1 VAPSSPGGPRPGQAL
16 LALSL
21 LLWVGLA
28 TALHADTPL
37 TVEDLA
43 RRADLVVIGE
53 VTSVASEF
61 HATRSR
67 IVTRVDV
74 RVSETLKGKAGANP
88 LQLRQPGGRVGEMT
102 SEVAGAAR
110 FVAGE
115 RILLFLTRGS
125 DGALGVVGL
134 FQGKFALER
143 DGGGGDVAVRRVPGS
158 AEVLDRAPLD
168 QIRAAVAVSR

>member
-1 VAPSSPGGPRPGQAL
+1 LALL
-16 LALSL
+16 LAL
-21 LLWVGLA
+21 WIGLA
-28 TALHADTPL
+28 PAVHADTPL

-43 RRADLVVIGE
+43 RRAELVVIGE

-74 RVSETLKGKAGANP
+74 RVAEALKGKAGANP
-88 LQLRQPGGRVGEMT
+88 LQLRQPGGRVDEMT

-115 RILLFLTRGS
+115 RTLLFLARGG
-125 DGALGVVGL
+125 DGTLAVVGL
-134 FQGKFALER
+134 FQGKFVLER
-143 DGGGGDVAVRRVPGS
+143 DGAGRDVAVRRVPGS
-158 AEVLDRAPLD
+158 AEVLDRVSLD
-168 QIRAAVAVSR
+168 QIRAAVAATR

>member
-1 VAPSSPGGPRPGQAL
+1 

-21 LLWVGLA
+21 ALWIGLA
-28 TALHADTPL
+28 TAVHADTPL

-43 RRADLVVIGE
+43 QRAELVVIGE

-61 HATRSR
+61 HATRSQ

-74 RVSETLKGKAGANP
+74 RVAEALKGKAGANP

-115 RILLFLTRGS
+115 RTLLFLARGG
-125 DGALGVVGL
+125 DGTLAVVGL

-143 DGGGGDVAVRRVPGS
+143 DGAGRDVAVRRVPGS
-158 AEVLDRAPLD
+158 AEVLDRVSLD
-168 QIRAAVAVSR
+168 QIRVAVAATR